1 MLMSWKQP
9 KKVIKNTLFILSLL
23 SLLGSIVWLSVYYIW
38 NNRPDLVNQY
48 DKDMPEVYAN
58 RIDRLMTRTHK
69 GKSPEDT
76 FHRLQQL
83 EQALKGTTQL
93 HKFYEVFTENQIRM
107 IDYLMDAN
115 RPNDAR
121 ALAMKWQKDYPYDFN
136 AKFKYAEVLASLDV
150 ELAVAYFQ
158 KLYKK
163 HKDIFEVN
171 QSYVA
176 LLLKLGRFNQALEI
190 AEYSKTQNRKQTDVK
205 FHFYYADELHPKYGE
220 KSKIFVPAIETSNQ
234 HYLVKFKLKPQGISK
249 LRFDVDRLLLG
260 STITSLSFNIN
271 APNRAFSNIPY
282 KPLRHLAVSNGHL
295 TIQGKDPYVQVLL
308 PEELV
313 GSNQELQIEA
323 NIGIEFKKPLVLDAI
338 TQHQDWRVNCSENL
352 EFQKDNGQS
361 FTLSMLGEQYT
372 SNNISIEAGCQFI
385 KIQFPLQQN
394 FTFSQLKI
402 KSAEQESLDEK
413 IVSLNGIKQN
423 KDGFHVVLG
432 ENPFVVL
439 KSNQTLDING
449 FEIQMKLGDKPGI
462 KP

>member
-1 MLMSWKQP
+1 MIWGKP

-23 SLLGSIVWLSVYYIW
+23 SLVGSIVWLSVYYIW
-38 NNRPDLVNQY
+38 NNRPELVNQY

-58 RIDRLMTRTHK
+58 QIDRLMTRTHK

-76 FHRLQQL
+76 FQRYQQL
-83 EQALKGTTQL
+83 ANSLKGTTTL
-93 HKFYEVFTENQIRM
+93 HKFYDVFSENQITM
-107 IDYLMDAN
+107 IDFLMAN
-115 RPNDAR
+115 ERIEEAKK
-121 ALAMKWQKDYPYDFN
+121 LAKKWQEDYPYDFN

-150 ELAVAYFQ
+150 ELAIDYFQ
-158 KLYKK
+158 QLYKS

-176 LLLKLGRFNQALEI
+176 LLLKQGRFNQALEI

-220 KSKIFVPAIETSNQ
+220 KSKVFVPAIETSKQ
-234 HYLVKFKLKPQGISK
+234 HYLVKFKLKPQGINK

-260 STITSLSFNIN
+260 STITNLSFNIK
-271 APNRAFSNIPY
+271 APNMAFSKIPY
-282 KPLRHLAVSNGHL
+282 KPLRHLALSNGLL

-308 PEELV
+308 PDELI

-338 TQHQDWRVNCSENL
+338 TQHQDWRVNCSGNL
-352 EFQKDNGQS
+352 EFQKDNEQS
-361 FTLSMLGEQYT
+361 FSLSMLGEKYT
-372 SNNISIEAGCQFI
+372 SNSHLFQSSCQYI

-402 KSAEQESLDEK
+402 KSAAQESLNEK
-413 IVSLNGIKQN
+413 MVSLNGIKQN
-423 KDGFHVVLG
+423 KDGFYVVFA

-439 KSNQTLDING
+439 EVNQDTALND
-449 FEIQMKLGDKPGI
+449 FKIQMVLGNKREAQL
-462 KP
+462 